1 MGRDRM
7 RSRRSRLYAAAAV
20 GIAALLAV
28 SACGSSS
35 NGSSGGSFTLHF
47 FGADYSTGAGSSST
61 TGFWQAVAAAFHKA
75 HPNITV
81 DVSTVVWT
89 QFPDKVKTL
98 IQNRQ
103 YPDILEGN
111 PAPPYAAEGLIY
123 PTSQILSQ
131 SVISN
136 LVPKFLKDTEYN
148 GVPYGIPWTTSMR
161 ALCYNKAIF
170 KSAGISSPPGTW
182 AQLKSDAAAIK
193 AKTGKIGFGLPLG
206 PEEPQAESLLWF
218 LGNGGGYVNSSG
230 KYVINSAQNVSTMDW
245 LKSFAASGDT
255 EPGAGTA
262 NRTDLWTEFAQGKM
276 GMVNCSPA
284 IVPIIAANNGKG
296 MTQSDLGVATI
307 PGRNGPLTQTLGVHD
322 DIVAFKAGGHAA
334 QIKKFLDFAY
344 QDKWQL
350 QFNNEYDLLPATQSG
365 DQAFGQQHPVFTSY
379 MTNIANS
386 VNYPTKANWTT
397 VENQIKQT
405 MGQAVTGNPSSVLGG
420 IQQTASTSS

>member
-1 MGRDRM
+1 MK
-7 RSRRSRLYAAAAV
+7 SRLYAAAAV

-28 SACGSSS
+28 SGCSSS
-35 NGSSGGSFTLHF
+35 GSGSSGGSGGSVTLHL
-47 FGADYSTGAGSSST
+47 FGADYSTGAGSTST
-61 TGFWQAVAAAFHKA
+61 TSFWNAVAAAFHKQ

-123 PTSQILSQ
+123 PSSQILSQ

-136 LVPKFLKDTEYN
+136 LVPKFLNDTDYN
-148 GVPYGIPWTTSMR
+148 GTPYGIPWTTSTR
-161 ALCYNKAIF
+161 ALCYNKATF
-170 KSAGISSPPGTW
+170 SSAGISSPPTTW
-182 AQLKSDAAAIK
+182 AQLKSDAAAVK

-206 PEEPQAESLLWF
+206 PEEAQAESLLWF
-218 LGNGGGYVNSSG
+218 LGNGGGYLGPSG
-230 KYVINSAQNVSTMDW
+230 KYVINSPQNIYTMNW

-255 EPGAGTA
+255 QPGAGTS
-262 NRTDLWTEFAQGKM
+262 NRTDLWTEFAAGKM

-284 IVPIIAANNGKG
+284 IVPIIAGNNGKG
-296 MTQSDLGVATI
+296 MSTSDLGVATI

-334 QIKKFLDFAY
+334 QIKEFLDFAY
-344 QDKWQL
+344 QDQWQL
-350 QFNNEYDLLPATQSG
+350 QFNNAYDLLPATHTA
-365 DQAFGQQHPVFTSY
+365 DQKFSQQHPVFTSY

-405 MGQAVTGNPSSVLGG
+405 MGQAITGNPSSVLGG

>member
-1 MGRDRM
+1 MK
-7 RSRRSRLYAAAAV
+7 SRLYVAAAL

-28 SACGSSS
+28 SACGSGGS
-35 NGSSGGSFTLHF
+35 GSSGGSVTLHF
-47 FGADYSTGAGSSST
+47 FGADYSTGAGSTST
-61 TGFWQAVAAAFHKA
+61 TKFWDAVATAFHKKF
-75 HPNITV
+75 PNITV

-123 PTSQILSQ
+123 PTSQVLSP
-131 SVISN
+131 STISN
-136 LVPKFLKDTEYN
+136 LVPKFLNDTDYK
-148 GVPYGIPWTTSMR
+148 GAAYGIPWTTSTR

-170 KSAGISSPPGTW
+170 SSAGISSPPTTW
-182 AQLKSDAAAIK
+182 AQLQSDAAAIK
-193 AKTGKIGFGLPLG
+193 TKTGKIGFGLPLG
-206 PEEPQAESLLWF
+206 PEEAQAESLLWF
-218 LGNGGGYVNSSG
+218 LGNGGGYLNSAGKYDINSS
-230 KYVINSAQNVSTMDW
+230 QNVYTMNW
-245 LKSFAASGDT
+245 LKAFAASGDT

-284 IVPIIAANNGKG
+284 IVPIISGTSSG
-296 MTQSDLGVATI
+296 MSSSDLGVTTI
-307 PGRNGPLTQTLGVHD
+307 PGRSGPITQTLGVHD

-334 QIKKFLDFAY
+334 QIKQFLDFAY
-344 QDKWQL
+344 SDQWQL
-350 QFNNEYDLLPATQSG
+350 QFNNEYDLLPATKTG
-365 DQAFGQQHPVFTSY
+365 DQAFGQQHPVFSSY

-386 VNYPTKANWTT
+386 VNYPTNANWTT

-405 MGQAVTGNPSSVLGG
+405 MGQAVTGNPSSVLGAL
-420 IQQTASTSS
+420 QQTAGSSS

>member
-1 MGRDRM
+1 MEK
-7 RSRRSRLYAAAAV
+7 RLFAAAAV
-20 GIAALLAV
+20 VGVAALLAA

-35 NGSSGGSFTLHF
+35 SGSSNGGPVTLHV
-47 FGADYSTGAGSSST
+47 FGADYSTGPGSQST
-61 TGFWQAVAAAFHKA
+61 TAFWKDVAAAFHKQ

-123 PTSQILSQ
+123 PTSQVLSQ

-136 LVPKFLKDTEYN
+136 LVPKFLKDTDFN
-148 GVPYGIPWTTSMR
+148 GTPYGIPWTTSTR

-218 LGNGGGYVNSSG
+218 LGNGGGFVNSSG
-230 KYVINSAQNVSTMDW
+230 KYVINSAQNIATMNW

-262 NRTDLWTEFAQGKM
+262 NRTDLWTEFAEGKM

-284 IVPIIAANNGKG
+284 IVPIATGKG
-296 MTQSDLGVATI
+296 MSTSDLGVTAI
-307 PGRNGPLTQTLGVHD
+307 AGRTGPLTQTLGVHD

-334 QIKKFLDFAY
+334 QIKEFLDFAY

-350 QFNNEYDLLPATQSG
+350 KFNNTYDLLPATKTG
-365 DQAFGQQHPVFTSY
+365 DQAFGQQHPVFSAY

-386 VNYPTKANWTT
+386 VNYPSQANWTT
-397 VENQIKQT
+397 VENQMKTT
-405 MGQAVTGNPSSVLGG
+405 MGQAITGNPASVLGA
-420 IQQTASTSS
+420 IQNTATTGS

>member
-1 MGRDRM
+1 MK
-7 RSRRSRLYAAAAV
+7 RRPYGAAAV
-20 GIAALLAV
+20 VGVAALLAA
-28 SACGSSS
+28 SACGS
-35 NGSSGGSFTLHF
+35 GSSGSNAGAVTLHV
-47 FGADYSTGAGSSST
+47 FGADYSTGAGSQST
-61 TGFWQAVAAAFHKA
+61 TTFWKDVAAAFHKQ

-123 PTSQILSQ
+123 PTSQILSP

-148 GVPYGIPWTTSMR
+148 GVAYGVPWTTSTR

-170 KSAGISSPPGTW
+170 KSAGLSSPPGTW

-218 LGNGGGYVNSSG
+218 LGNGGGYVNSSA
-230 KYVINSAQNVSTMDW
+230 KYVINSSQNVATMNW

-262 NRTDLWTEFAQGKM
+262 NRTDL
-276 GMVNCSPA
+276 
-284 IVPIIAANNGKG
+284 
-296 MTQSDLGVATI
+296 
-307 PGRNGPLTQTLGVHD
+307 
-322 DIVAFKAGGHAA
+322 
-334 QIKKFLDFAY
+334 
-344 QDKWQL
+344 
-350 QFNNEYDLLPATQSG
+350 
-365 DQAFGQQHPVFTSY
+365 
-379 MTNIANS
+379 
-386 VNYPTKANWTT
+386 
-397 VENQIKQT
+397 
-405 MGQAVTGNPSSVLGG
+405 
-420 IQQTASTSS
+420 

>member
-1 MGRDRM
+1 MK
-7 RSRRSRLYAAAAV
+7 SWLYAAAAV

-28 SACGSSS
+28 SGCSSS
-35 NGSSGGSFTLHF
+35 GSGNSASNGGSVTLHL

-61 TGFWQAVAAAFHKA
+61 TNFWDAVAAAFHKQ

-89 QFPDKVKTL
+89 EFPDKVKTL

-136 LVPKFLKDTEYN
+136 LVPKFLKDTDYN
-148 GVPYGIPWTTSMR
+148 GVPYGVPWTTSTR

-170 KSAGISSPPGTW
+170 SSAGISSPPTTW
-182 AQLKSDAAAIK
+182 AQLKSDAAAVK

-206 PEEPQAESLLWF
+206 PEEAQAESLLWF
-218 LGNGGGYVNSSG
+218 LGNGGGYLDSSG
-230 KYVINSAQNVSTMDW
+230 KYAINSPQNIYTMNW

-255 EPGAGTA
+255 EPGVGTA
-262 NRTDLWTEFAQGKM
+262 NRTDLWTDFAAGKM

-284 IVPIIAANNGKG
+284 IVPIITGNNGSG
-296 MTQSDLGVATI
+296 MSTSDLGVATI

-334 QIKKFLDFAY
+334 QIKEFLDFAY
-344 QDKWQL
+344 QDQWQL
-350 QFNNEYDLLPATQSG
+350 QFNNTYDLLPATQTA
-365 DQAFGQQHPVFTSY
+365 DQKFAQQHPVFTSY

-386 VNYPTKANWTT
+386 INYPANANWTT

-405 MGQAVTGNPSSVLGG
+405 MGQTITGSPSSVLGA
-420 IQQTASTSS
+420 IQQTATSTSS

>member
-1 MGRDRM
+1 MKR
-7 RSRRSRLYAAAAV
+7 RLYPAAAV
-20 GIAALLAV
+20 VGVAALLAA
-28 SACGSSS
+28 SACGSGGSGNS
-35 NGSSGGSFTLHF
+35 NGGSVTLHV
-47 FGADYSTGAGSSST
+47 FGADYSTGPGSQST
-61 TGFWQAVAAAFHKA
+61 TTFWDDVAAAFHKE
-75 HPNITV
+75 HPKITV

-136 LVPKFLKDTEYN
+136 LVPKFLKDTDYN
-148 GVPYGIPWTTSMR
+148 GVAYGVPWTTSTR

-182 AQLKSDAAAIK
+182 AELRSDAAAIK

-230 KYVINSAQNVSTMDW
+230 KYVINSPQNVSTMNW

-255 EPGAGTA
+255 EPGVGTA
-262 NRTDLWTEFAQGKM
+262 NRTDLWTEFAEGKM

-284 IVPIIAANNGKG
+284 IVPIATSKG
-296 MTQSDLGVATI
+296 LSTSDLGVTAI
-307 PGRNGPLTQTLGVHD
+307 AGRNGPLTQTLGVHD

-334 QIKKFLDFAY
+334 QIKEFLDFAY

-350 QFNNEYDLLPATQSG
+350 QFNNTYDLLPATKTG
-365 DQAFGQQHPVFTSY
+365 DQAFGQQHPVFSAY

-386 VNYPTKANWTT
+386 VNYPAEANWTT
-397 VENQIKQT
+397 VENQMKTT
-405 MGQAVTGNPSSVLGG
+405 MGQAITGNPASVLGA
-420 IQQTASTSS
+420 IQNTATTGS

>member
-1 MGRDRM
+1 MKR
-7 RSRRSRLYAAAAV
+7 RLYPAAAV
-20 GIAALLAV
+20 VGVAALLAA
-28 SACGSSS
+28 SACGSSGSSSS
-35 NGSSGGSFTLHF
+35 NGGSVTLHV
-47 FGADYSTGAGSSST
+47 FGADYSTGPGSQST
-61 TGFWQAVAAAFHKA
+61 TTFWNDVAAAFHKQ
-75 HPNITV
+75 HPKITV

-123 PTSQILSQ
+123 PTSQILSP

-136 LVPKFLKDTEYN
+136 LVPKFLKDTDYN
-148 GVPYGIPWTTSMR
+148 GVAYGIPWTTSTR

-182 AQLKSDAAAIK
+182 AELRSDAAAIK

-230 KYVINSAQNVSTMDW
+230 KYVINSPQNISTMNW

-262 NRTDLWTEFAQGKM
+262 NRTDLWTEFAEGKM

-284 IVPIIAANNGKG
+284 IVPIATSKG
-296 MTQSDLGVATI
+296 MSTSDLGVTAI
-307 PGRNGPLTQTLGVHD
+307 AGRNGPLTQTLGVHD

-334 QIKKFLDFAY
+334 QIKEFLDFAY

-350 QFNNEYDLLPATQSG
+350 QFNNTYDLLPATKTG
-365 DQAFGQQHPVFTSY
+365 DQAFGQQHPVFSAY

-386 VNYPTKANWTT
+386 VNYPAEANWTT
-397 VENQIKQT
+397 VENQMKTT
-405 MGQAVTGNPSSVLGG
+405 MGQAMTGNPASVLGA
-420 IQQTASTSS
+420 IQNTATTGS

>member
-1 MGRDRM
+1 MK
-7 RSRRSRLYAAAAV
+7 SRRLYAAAAF

-28 SACGSSS
+28 SACSSS
-35 NGSSGGSFTLHF
+35 GTSGSGSSGGSVTLHL
-47 FGADYSTGAGSSST
+47 FGADYSTGAGSTST
-61 TGFWQAVAAAFHKA
+61 TTFWNAVATAFHRQ
-75 HPNITV
+75 HHNITV

-136 LVPKFLKDTEYN
+136 LVPKFLNDTDYN
-148 GVPYGIPWTTSMR
+148 GTPYGIPWTTSTR
-161 ALCYNKAIF
+161 AMCYNKAIF
-170 KSAGISSPPGTW
+170 SHAGIASPPTTW
-182 AQLKSDAAAIK
+182 AQLKSDAAAVK
-193 AKTGKIGFGLPLG
+193 AKTGEIGFGLPLG
-206 PEEPQAESLLWF
+206 PEEAQAESLLWF
-218 LGNGGGYVNSSG
+218 LGNGGGYLDSSG
-230 KYVINSAQNVSTMDW
+230 KYAINSPQNIYTMNW

-284 IVPIIAANNGKG
+284 IVPIIAGNNGSG
-296 MTQSDLGVATI
+296 MTTSDLGVATI
-307 PGRNGPLTQTLGVHD
+307 PGRNGALTKTLGVHD

-334 QIKKFLDFAY
+334 QIKEFLDFAY
-344 QDKWQL
+344 QDQWQL
-350 QFNNEYDLLPATQSG
+350 QFNNLYDLLPATASA
-365 DQAFGQQHPVFTSY
+365 DQKFAQQHPVFTSY

-386 VNYPTKANWTT
+386 VNYPTNSNWTT

-405 MGQAVTGNPSSVLGG
+405 MGQAVTGSPSSVLGG

>member
-1 MGRDRM
+1 MKLRP
-7 RSRRSRLYAAAAV
+7 YAPATLGV
-20 GIAALLAV
+20 AALLLL
-28 SACGSSS
+28 SACGSSGT
-35 NGSSGGSFTLHF
+35 GSSGGSVTLHF
-47 FGADYSTGAGSSST
+47 FGADYSTGAGSTST
-61 TGFWQAVAAAFHKA
+61 TKFWDAVATAFHKA

-123 PTSQILSQ
+123 PTSQVLSP
-131 SVISN
+131 STISN
-136 LVPKFLKDTEYN
+136 LVPKFLNDTDYN
-148 GVPYGIPWTTSMR
+148 GTAYGIPWTTSTR

-170 KSAGISSPPGTW
+170 SSAGISSPPTTW
-182 AQLKSDAAAIK
+182 AQLQSDAAAIK
-193 AKTGKIGFGLPLG
+193 TKTGKIGFGLPLG
-206 PEEPQAESLLWF
+206 SEEAQAESLLWF
-218 LGNGGGYVNSSG
+218 LGNGGGYLDSSG
-230 KYVINSAQNVSTMDW
+230 KYDINSPQNIYTMNW

-284 IVPIIAANNGKG
+284 IVPIITGNGGSG
-296 MTQSDLGVATI
+296 MSSSDLGVTTI

-334 QIKKFLDFAY
+334 QIKEFLDFAY
-344 QDKWQL
+344 QDQWQL
-350 QFNNEYDLLPATQSG
+350 QFNNEYDLLPATRTG
-365 DQAFGQQHPVFTSY
+365 DQAFGQQHPVFTDY

-386 VNYPTKANWTT
+386 VNYPTNANWTT

-405 MGQAVTGNPSSVLGG
+405 MGQAVTGSPSSVLGSL
-420 IQQTASTSS
+420 QQTATSTNS

>member
-1 MGRDRM
+1 MKR
-7 RSRRSRLYAAAAV
+7 RLYPAAAV
-20 GIAALLAV
+20 VGVAALLAA
-28 SACGSSS
+28 SACGSSGSSSS
-35 NGSSGGSFTLHF
+35 NGGSVTLHV
-47 FGADYSTGAGSSST
+47 FGADYSTGPGSQST
-61 TGFWQAVAAAFHKA
+61 TTFWNDVAAAFHTQ
-75 HPNITV
+75 HPKITV

-123 PTSQILSQ
+123 PTSQILSP

-136 LVPKFLKDTEYN
+136 LVPKFLKDTDYN
-148 GVPYGIPWTTSMR
+148 GVAYGIPWTTSTR

-182 AQLKSDAAAIK
+182 AELRSDAAAIK

-230 KYVINSAQNVSTMDW
+230 KYVINSPQNISTMNW

-255 EPGAGTA
+255 EPGVGTA
-262 NRTDLWTEFAQGKM
+262 NRTDLWTEFAEGKM

-284 IVPIIAANNGKG
+284 IVPIATSKG
-296 MTQSDLGVATI
+296 MSTSDLGVTAI
-307 PGRNGPLTQTLGVHD
+307 AGRNGPLTQTLGVHD

-334 QIKKFLDFAY
+334 QIKEFLDFAY

-350 QFNNEYDLLPATQSG
+350 QFNNTYDLLPATKTG
-365 DQAFGQQHPVFTSY
+365 DQAFGQQHPVFSAY

-386 VNYPTKANWTT
+386 VNYPAEANWTT
-397 VENQIKQT
+397 VENQMKTT
-405 MGQAVTGNPSSVLGG
+405 MGQAITGNPASVLGA
-420 IQQTASTSS
+420 IQNTATTGS

>member
-1 MGRDRM
+1 MK
-7 RSRRSRLYAAAAV
+7 SRRLYAAAAF
-20 GIAALLAV
+20 GIAALLAG
-28 SACGSSS
+28 SGCSSS
-35 NGSSGGSFTLHF
+35 GSGGGGSSGGSVTLHL
-47 FGADYSTGAGSSST
+47 FGADYSTGAGSTST
-61 TGFWQAVAAAFHKA
+61 TTFWNTVAAAFHRQ

-123 PTSQILSQ
+123 PTSQVLSQ

-136 LVPKFLKDTEYN
+136 LIPKFLNDTDYN
-148 GVPYGIPWTTSMR
+148 GTPYGIPWTTSTR
-161 ALCYNKAIF
+161 AMCYNKAIF
-170 KSAGISSPPGTW
+170 SSAGISSPPTTW

-206 PEEPQAESLLWF
+206 PEEAQAESLLWF
-218 LGNGGGYVNSSG
+218 LGNGGGYLDSSG
-230 KYVINSAQNVSTMDW
+230 NYTINSPQNIYTMNW

-255 EPGAGTA
+255 QPGAGTS
-262 NRTDLWTEFAQGKM
+262 NRTDLWTEFAAGKM

-284 IVPIIAANNGKG
+284 IVPIIAGNNGSG
-296 MTQSDLGVATI
+296 MTASNLGVTTI
-307 PGRNGPLTQTLGVHD
+307 PGRNGPLTKTLGVHD

-334 QIKKFLDFAY
+334 QIKEFLDFAY
-344 QDKWQL
+344 QDQWQL
-350 QFNNEYDLLPATQSG
+350 QFNNEYDLLPATATA
-365 DQAFGQQHPVFTSY
+365 DQKFAQQHPVFTSY
-379 MTNIANS
+379 MTNIAAS

-405 MGQAVTGNPSSVLGG
+405 MGQAVTGSPSSVLGG
-420 IQQTASTSS
+420 IQQTAGTSS

>member
-1 MGRDRM
+1 MKLRP
-7 RSRRSRLYAAAAV
+7 YAPATLGV
-20 GIAALLAV
+20 AALLLL
-28 SACGSSS
+28 SACGSSGT
-35 NGSSGGSFTLHF
+35 GSSGGSVTLHF
-47 FGADYSTGAGSSST
+47 FGADYSTGAGSTST
-61 TGFWQAVAAAFHKA
+61 TKFWDAVATAFHKA

-123 PTSQILSQ
+123 PTSQVLSP
-131 SVISN
+131 STISN
-136 LVPKFLKDTEYN
+136 LVPKFLNDTDYN
-148 GVPYGIPWTTSMR
+148 GTAYGIPWTTSTR

-170 KSAGISSPPGTW
+170 SSAGISSPPTTW
-182 AQLKSDAAAIK
+182 AQLQSDAAAIK
-193 AKTGKIGFGLPLG
+193 TKTGKIGFGLPLG
-206 PEEPQAESLLWF
+206 SEEAQAESLLWF
-218 LGNGGGYVNSSG
+218 LGNGGGYLDSSG
-230 KYVINSAQNVSTMDW
+230 KYDINSPQNIYTMNW

-284 IVPIIAANNGKG
+284 IVPIITGNGGSG
-296 MTQSDLGVATI
+296 MSSSDLGVTTI

-334 QIKKFLDFAY
+334 QIKEFLDFAY
-344 QDKWQL
+344 QDQWQL
-350 QFNNEYDLLPATQSG
+350 QFNNEYDLLPATRTG
-365 DQAFGQQHPVFTSY
+365 DQAFGQQHPVFTDY

-386 VNYPTKANWTT
+386 VNYPTNANWTT

-405 MGQAVTGNPSSVLGG
+405 MGQVITGNPSSVLGG
-420 IQQTASTSS
+420 IQQTASSTSS

>member
-1 MGRDRM
+1 MK
-7 RSRRSRLYAAAAV
+7 SRFFAAAAV
-20 GIAALLAV
+20 GVAALAAV
-28 SACGSSS
+28 SACGSGG
-35 NGSSGGSFTLHF
+35 NGSGGGSGGSSVTLHF
-47 FGADYSTGAGSSST
+47 FGANYSTGAGSSST
-61 TGFWQAVAAAFHKA
+61 TNFWDAVAAAFHKD

-89 QFPDKVKTL
+89 EFPDKVEAL
-98 IQNRQ
+98 IQDKQ

-123 PTSQILSQ
+123 PTSQILSP

-136 LVPKFLKDTEYN
+136 LVPKFVKDTDYD
-148 GVPYGIPWTTSMR
+148 GTAYGIPWTTSTR

-170 KSAGISSPPGTW
+170 SSAGISSPPTTW
-182 AQLKSDAAAIK
+182 AQLKNDAAAIK

-206 PEEPQAESLLWF
+206 PEEAQAESLLWF

-230 KYVINSAQNVSTMDW
+230 KYDINSPQNIYTMNW

-262 NRTDLWTEFAQGKM
+262 NRTDLWTEFAEGKM

-284 IVPIIAANNGKG
+284 IVPIITGNNGQG
-296 MTQSDLGVATI
+296 MSIADLGVATI
-307 PGRNGPLTQTLGVHD
+307 AGRNGPLTQTLGVHD

-334 QIKKFLDFAY
+334 QIKEFLDFAY

-350 QFNNEYDLLPATQSG
+350 QFNNEYDLLPATQSA
-365 DQAFGQQHPVFTSY
+365 DKKFAQEHPAFESY
-379 MTNIANS
+379 LTNITNS
-386 VNYPTKANWTT
+386 INYPTDSNWTT

-405 MGQAVTGNPSSVLGG
+405 MGQAITGSPASVLGQ
-420 IQQTASTSS
+420 IQQTATSGSS

>member
-1 MGRDRM
+1 MK
-7 RSRRSRLYAAAAV
+7 SRLYAAAAV

-28 SACGSSS
+28 SGCSSS
-35 NGSSGGSFTLHF
+35 GSGSSGGSGGSVTLHL
-47 FGADYSTGAGSSST
+47 FGADYSTGAGSTST
-61 TGFWQAVAAAFHKA
+61 TSFWNAVAAAFHKQ

-123 PTSQILSQ
+123 PSSQILSQ

-136 LVPKFLKDTEYN
+136 LVPKFLNDTDYN
-148 GVPYGIPWTTSMR
+148 GTPYGIPWTTSTR
-161 ALCYNKAIF
+161 ALCYNKAAF
-170 KSAGISSPPGTW
+170 SSAGISSPPTTW
-182 AQLKSDAAAIK
+182 AQLKSDAAAVK

-206 PEEPQAESLLWF
+206 PEEAQAESLLWF
-218 LGNGGGYVNSSG
+218 LGNGGGYLGPSG
-230 KYVINSAQNVSTMDW
+230 KYVINSPQNIYTMNW

-255 EPGAGTA
+255 QPGAGTS
-262 NRTDLWTEFAQGKM
+262 NRTDLWTAFAAGKM

-284 IVPIIAANNGKG
+284 IVPIIAGNNGKG
-296 MTQSDLGVATI
+296 MSTSDLGVATI
-307 PGRNGPLTQTLGVHD
+307 PGRNGPLSQTLGVHD
-322 DIVAFKAGGHAA
+322 NIVAFKAGGHAA
-334 QIKKFLDFAY
+334 QIKEFLDFAY
-344 QDKWQL
+344 QDQWQL
-350 QFNNEYDLLPATQSG
+350 QFNNAYDLLPATHTA
-365 DQAFGQQHPVFTSY
+365 DQKFSQQHPVFTSY

-405 MGQAVTGNPSSVLGG
+405 MGQAITGNPSSVLGG

>member
-1 MGRDRM
+1 MK
-7 RSRRSRLYAAAAV
+7 RRLGAAAV
-20 GIAALLAV
+20 VGVAALLAG
-28 SACGSSS
+28 SACSSS
-35 NGSSGGSFTLHF
+35 GSGNGNGNGGSVTLHL
-47 FGADYSTGAGSSST
+47 FGADYSTGAGSQST
-61 TGFWQAVAAAFHKA
+61 TAFWNDVAAAFHKQ
-75 HPNITV
+75 HPKVTV

-123 PTSQILSQ
+123 PTSQVLSQ
-131 SVISN
+131 STISN
-136 LVPKFLKDTEYN
+136 LVPKFLKDTDYN
-148 GVPYGIPWTTSMR
+148 GVAYGIPWTTSTR

-170 KSAGISSPPGTW
+170 KSAGISSPPTTW

-230 KYVINSAQNVSTMDW
+230 KYVINSPQNISTMNW
-245 LKSFAASGDT
+245 LKSFAASGAT
-255 EPGAGTA
+255 EPGVGTA
-262 NRTDLWTEFAQGKM
+262 NRTDLWTEFAAGKM

-284 IVPIIAANNGKG
+284 IVPIVTGKG
-296 MTQSDLGVATI
+296 MSTSDLGVTAI
-307 PGRNGPLTQTLGVHD
+307 AGRNGPLTQTLGVHD

-334 QIKKFLDFAY
+334 QIKEFLDFAY

-350 QFNNEYDLLPATQSG
+350 QFNNTYDLLPATKTG
-365 DQAFGQQHPVFTSY
+365 DQAFGQQHPVFSAY

-386 VNYPTKANWTT
+386 VNYPAEANWTT
-397 VENQIKQT
+397 VENQMKTT
-405 MGQAVTGNPSSVLGG
+405 MGQAITGNPASVLGA
-420 IQQTASTSS
+420 IQNTATTSS